1 MNMTIDRDAIK
12 KVVMRGQSVP
22 AGIVAPPFVNGY
34 SKELDSI
41 PKVDATLAK
50 KLLADAGYADGFSVT
65 LNCPND
71 RYVSDEGICQ
81 ATASML
87 ARIGIKVKLVAQS
100 KSLHFPLIEKDPPET
115 EFYLLGWGVPT
126 YDSHYV
132 FSFLYHS
139 RTNKEGGFN
148 GTRYA
153 DPKIDRAID
162 SLTQEIDEEKR
173 NITISEIWKT
183 LQEETI
189 YLPVHHQ
196 TLAFAMK
203 DVWDFPT
210 SPQNSVHMK
219 NYAPK
224 Q

>member
-1 MNMTIDRDAIK
+1 M
-12 KVVMRGQSVP
+12 
-22 AGIVAPPFVNGY
+22 
-34 SKELDSI
+34 
-41 PKVDATLAK
+41 
-50 KLLADAGYADGFSVT
+50 
-65 LNCPND
+65 
-71 RYVSDEGICQ
+71 
-81 ATASML
+81 
-87 ARIGIKVKLVAQS
+87 
-100 KSLHFPLIEKDPPET
+100 
-115 EFYLLGWGVPT
+115 LGWGVPT

-132 FSFLYHS
+132 FGFLYHS

-173 NITISEIWKT
+173 NITISGIWKT

-210 SPQNSVHMK
+210 SPQNSVHMR